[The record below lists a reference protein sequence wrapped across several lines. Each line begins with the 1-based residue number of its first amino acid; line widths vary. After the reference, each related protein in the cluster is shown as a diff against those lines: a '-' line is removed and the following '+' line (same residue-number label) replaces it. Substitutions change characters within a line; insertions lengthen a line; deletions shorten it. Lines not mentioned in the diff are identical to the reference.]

1 MATEAV
7 TEPNVSAQGNPLF
20 LGENND

>member
-1 MATEAV
+1 MVTEAV
-7 TEPNVSAQGNPLF
+7 TELNVLALGNPLF